1 MIRLM
6 FKKKNRYI
14 NLDKSSFRM
23 AGRRG
28 FNVAPQ
34 SRLVQLSGI
43 KPGRYTNRP
52 GGVFLDGNADS
63 ERLVDSGLTRI
74 LELFVYGLGLTLVSL
89 GLHNVFSKRNE
100 EQYG

>member
-6 FKKKNRYI
+6 LKKENRYI
-14 NLDKSSFRM
+14 NLDTSSLRM
-23 AGRRG
+23 TGRRG

-43 KPGRYTNRP
+43 KPERYTNRP

-63 ERLVDSGLTRI
+63 ERLVDSSMTRI
-74 LELFVYGLGLTLVSL
+74 LEFFIYGLGLTLVSL
-89 GLHNVFSKRNE
+89 GLYDVFSKRNE